1 MELLTKLTAP
11 ECMPTRANP
20 TDAGLD
26 LRTSEAYVLKP
37 LETKLFD
44 CGVAFKIPPNYV
56 GLVFVRS
63 GVGKH
68 NVSPTNCVGVIDSD
82 YRGNVMVSLCNY
94 SDRDYEIKQFDRIAQ
109 LVVMP
114 IELPTITVQNW
125 TDEAWNDTQ
134 RGTNGFGSTGT

>member
-1 MELLTKLTAP
+1 MELLTKLTTP
-11 ECMPTRANP
+11 ECMPTRANS

-26 LRTSEAYVLKP
+26 LRTAQAYTLKP
-37 LETKLFD
+37 METKLFD
-44 CGVAFKIPPNYV
+44 CGVAFKIPQNYV

-94 SDRDYEIKQFDRIAQ
+94 SNKDYEIKQFDRIAQ

-114 IELPTITVQNW
+114 ITLPTVAVQSW
-125 TDEAWNDTQ
+125 TDGEWNDTE

>member
-11 ECMPTRANP
+11 ECMPTRANI

-37 LETKLFD
+37 QETKLFD
-44 CGVAFKIPPNYV
+44 CGVAFKIPQNYV

-63 GVGKH
+63 GVGKY

-82 YRGNVMVSLCNY
+82 YRGNVLVSLCNY

-109 LVVMP
+109 LVVLP
-114 IELPTITVQNW
+114 IELPTITVQSW